1 MRTCEECGFDAN
13 RDTARFC
20 ARCGQPLSS
29 HTLLSEGSVL
39 RGRYR
44 VARVLGK
51 GGMGA
56 VYLVEDLTLYGKYWA
71 AKELLEHFSDPS
83 ERAAAIAQFQ
93 REVQILVNLRHPNLP
108 QVVDFFEEGGRHYT
122 TW

>member
-1 MRTCEECGFDAN
+1 M
-13 RDTARFC
+13 
-20 ARCGQPLSS
+20 L
-29 HTLLSEGSVL
+29 H
-39 RGRYR
+39 GRYR

-71 AKELLEHFSDPS
+71 AKELLEYFPDTS

-93 REVQILVNLRHPNLP
+93 REVQILVNLHYPNCCRFGKRSISLGSLDTLE
-108 QVVDFFEEGGRHYT
+108 QSASGRG
-122 TW
+122 